1 MWIYQHCASDIALAT
16 LDAVQLVQ
24 VQRLLH
30 KNMFGPYCCKQTWQ
44 ICKGWGGGGGGGGG
58 GGEEAPASYI
68 THAEYVCVPNQE

>member
-1 MWIYQHCASDIALAT
+1 MPVIALAT

-44 ICKGWGGGGGGGGG
+44 ICKGGGGGGG
-58 GGEEAPASYI
+58 EAPASYI
-68 THAEYVCVPNQE
+68 THAEYVCVPSQE